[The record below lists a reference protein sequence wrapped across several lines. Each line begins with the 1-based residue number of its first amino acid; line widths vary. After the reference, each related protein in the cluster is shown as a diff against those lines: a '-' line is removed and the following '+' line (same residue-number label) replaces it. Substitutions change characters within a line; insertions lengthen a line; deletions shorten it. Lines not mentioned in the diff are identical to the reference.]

1 MKRAFCVIGD
11 LVLSRQITARRA
23 FQTRLNQ
30 GLQDLS
36 RARRDIVSPYTITL
50 GDEFQ
55 AVYASPKRIF
65 RDLLAVQS
73 LAHPTRV
80 RFAIGVGSLTTR
92 LNRERAIGM
101 DGPAFSSARDS
112 LIKLKNG
119 VNLYRV
125 GGLPQNTETW
135 VNLDLDLISHI
146 VTPWKKNRFDIAV
159 RLLDA
164 QSPLDI
170 GPQLHVTAS
179 AVYKNIRAGAL
190 PAVTGML
197 TFLGNILDEKN
208 RGTA

>member
-1 MKRAFCVIGD
+1 
-11 LVLSRQITARRA
+11 
-23 FQTRLNQ
+23 
-30 GLQDLS
+30 
-36 RARRDIVSPYTITL
+36 
-50 GDEFQ
+50 
-55 AVYASPKRIF
+55 
-65 RDLLAVQS
+65 
-73 LAHPTRV
+73 
-80 RFAIGVGSLTTR
+80 
-92 LNRERAIGM
+92 M

-125 GGLPQNTETW
+125 SGLPQNTETW
-135 VNLDLDLISHI
+135 VNLDLDLVSHI

-170 GPQLHVTAS
+170 APQVHVTAS
-179 AVYKNIRAGAL
+179 AVYKNIRSGAL

-208 RGTA
+208 RGAA

>member
-30 GLQDLS
+30 GLQELG

-92 LNRERAIGM
+92 LNRTE
-101 DGPAFSSARDS
+101 SARLEWTDQPS
-112 LIKLKNG
+112 
-119 VNLYRV
+119 R
-125 GGLPQNTETW
+125 P
-135 VNLDLDLISHI
+135 
-146 VTPWKKNRFDIAV
+146 P
-159 RLLDA
+159 
-164 QSPLDI
+164 
-170 GPQLHVTAS
+170 
-179 AVYKNIRAGAL
+179 
-190 PAVTGML
+190 
-197 TFLGNILDEKN
+197 
-208 RGTA
+208 GTA